1 MPIPEWTSLRGQIST
16 YPRMD
21 LIKGTDY
28 IYPRIDLFK
37 RMALCPSQ
45 NGPPQGNKRVPLTE
59 WTSSSYLK
67 FFFVLLKG
75 CGWKLII
82 LDICVERTHWSKRLK
97 AFRDFVISSWAALL
111 LRLSIW
117 LGLGR
122 SWAEGGHFDFSR
134 PRELMAAK
142 NLTSTCSL
150 CLVDPQSL
158 SSPGYRNSTLSS

>member
-1 MPIPEWTSLRGQIST
+1 
-16 YPRMD
+16 MD

-111 LRLSIW
+111 LRLSI
-117 LGLGR
+117 
-122 SWAEGGHFDFSR
+122 
-134 PRELMAAK
+134 
-142 NLTSTCSL
+142 
-150 CLVDPQSL
+150 
-158 SSPGYRNSTLSS
+158 